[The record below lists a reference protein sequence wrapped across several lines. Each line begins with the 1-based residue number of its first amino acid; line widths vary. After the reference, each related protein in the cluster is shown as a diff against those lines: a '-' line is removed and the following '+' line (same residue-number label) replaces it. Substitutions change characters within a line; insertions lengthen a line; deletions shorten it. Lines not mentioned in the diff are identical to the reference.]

1 MLEKNQ
7 MPLIV
12 WKEIYQTGIVTLD
25 EEHQGLVELINQL
38 CEAIR
43 EKRGKDVLGEV
54 LTALLDYTEHHF
66 QHEEELMRQ
75 YGFPGLEEHQ
85 QIHQLLRDTVQEINA
100 KNVAGS
106 EKLAQELYKFLRGWL
121 LGHIVE
127 VDKKYG
133 AYLESRGGRFIS

>member
-1 MLEKNQ
+1 
-7 MPLIV
+7 MPLIA
-12 WKEIYQTGIVTLD
+12 WKEVYQTGIVALD

-54 LTALLDYTEHHF
+54 LTALLDYTESHF
-66 QHEEELMRQ
+66 QHEEKLMQQ
-75 YGFPGLEEHQ
+75 YGFPELEEHQ
-85 QIHQLLRDTVQEINA
+85 KVHQSLRDTVQEINA

-106 EKLAQELYKFLRGWL
+106 EKLAHELYTFLRGWL